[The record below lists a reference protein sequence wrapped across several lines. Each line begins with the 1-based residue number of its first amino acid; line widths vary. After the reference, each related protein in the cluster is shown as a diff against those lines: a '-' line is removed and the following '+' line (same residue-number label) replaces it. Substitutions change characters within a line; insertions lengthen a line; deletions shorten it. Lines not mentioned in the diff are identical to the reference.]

1 MQDLDLTYGS
11 PWRVRRAQSL
21 KVPQLLKRKY
31 LDVETVHMFASSIK
45 QLIVSHIKMTKIA
58 NQMSERKK
66 VFMYL
71 Y

>member
-11 PWRVRRAQSL
+11 SWRVRRAQSW

-31 LDVETVHMFASSIK
+31 LDVETVHMLASSIK

-58 NQMSERKK
+58 SQMSEITK